1 MGTVLVARMAPLF
14 KRADYAAEVTRQ
26 QIGFAERLR
35 DPRDGLNY
43 HGYNDKD
50 GHVSCCKW
58 GRGQC
63 TLTHLPIPLYSAAA
77 PISLFSPSRLL
88 CSAARLT
95 PALLL
100 QSRNFV

>member
-26 QIGFAERLR
+26 QIGFAGRLR
-35 DPRDGLNY
+35 DPKDGLDY
-43 HGYNDKD
+43 HGYNEKD

-63 TLTHLPIPLYSAAA
+63 L
-77 PISLFSPSRLL
+77 LL
-88 CSAARLT
+88 CSVSSLT
-95 PALLL
+95 YLSSPFILALALIF
-100 QSRNFV
+100 S